1 MGSPVKIENLS
12 DGRAP
17 SVVEHVCLLSMQIP
31 EHGTIR
37 VTIEDSVDIRFGTA
51 TCVGKFLNK
60 LITVLNVTG
69 TFFHDVLRQQVVFL
83 GVDSHTEP
91 FPAGSFL

>member
-1 MGSPVKIENLS
+1 MFHPAYWLDQIPMGSPVKIENLS

-31 EHGTIR
+31 KHRTIR

-60 LITVLNVTG
+60 LITVLNYA
-69 TFFHDVLRQQVVFL
+69 
-83 GVDSHTEP
+83 SAP
-91 FPAGSFL
+91 P